1 MGCLTIFTDPTPG
14 APSPDPARKGRTR
27 YRSRMLTDEA
37 FPFANDPRGLFRGL
51 ADCPA
56 VAADDGRIDGH
67 RTPGRA
73 GDLRQSVQAP
83 SAAETGSVQERPADR
98 ALRGDRHARI
108 EA

>member
-1 MGCLTIFTDPTPG
+1 MGCLTIFSDPTPG

-51 ADCPA
+51 ADRPA

-67 RTPGRA
+67 RTPGRAARGGPA

-98 ALRGDRHARI
+98 ALRGD
-108 EA
+108 